1 MIITYLPTG
10 PSVIGVNKGNI
21 SSLSYSDS
29 DSISLVMSDRFH
41 YEKLG
46 FSGKVRLPENKVGW
60 IFYKYDRI
68 SILSSGVDKSVEEKI
83 KAILLQCDS
92 DLKKSC
98 FSEWPY
104 SKIVQIYSCCVI
116 RDAVF
121 LGIKIEESEIRW
133 AMSYQYRDGVVFRVD
148 DDRFS
153 NSISASFED
162 GIVLKTFDD
171 ESFFVGFDVGFK
183 ELWKIPIPSI
193 GRLCSVGGNVA
204 LYFEDGGN
212 WDAPVDV
219 LVVSP
224 RSGKEVWRRSFP
236 QRFRNLWSREG
247 LLYVACQ
254 GSGYVFDGETGEQLL
269 ALKDVC
275 EAQVHREMLFGNG
288 EYVFFV
294 NYSYTLAREATS
306 ERTITVFN
314 QKTGA
319 RILDIEIPE
328 GWEYRESSVDAAVVY
343 EDSKFYVPIQSNYSL
358 GSAGGILVIDCDDLH
373 SEIRFDSDVTFDTKM
388 VPVGKEVECEVHVS
402 WSNFDEIMRYAPPAM
417 KAVGVSEGRSV
428 LCGKEVKN
436 KKFNGKVHL
445 VIDASAVEL
454 GDWEREQLDMA
465 VSCVT
470 DRFSGLGFYASDGK
484 TKMTAHWRVA

>member
-1 MIITYLPTG
+1 MIITYLPAG
-10 PSVIGVNKGNI
+10 PGVVGVNKGNI
-21 SSLSYSDS
+21 STILYSGTDS
-29 DSISLVMSDRFH
+29 VALVMSDCFH
-41 YEKLG
+41 YEKPG
-46 FSGKVRLPENKVGW
+46 FLSKVRLPGNKVGW
-60 IFYKYDRI
+60 VVYKDGLLR
-68 SILSSGVDKSVEEKI
+68 ILSSGFDDGVGKKI
-83 KAILLQCDS
+83 EAILLQCES
-92 DLKKSC
+92 DLKKSV
-98 FSEWPY
+98 FSERVY
-104 SKIVQIYSCCVI
+104 SRIVQIYSCCVI
-116 RDAVF
+116 RGAVF
-121 LGIKIEESEIRW
+121 LGIKIEEAETRL

-148 DDRFS
+148 DDRLA
-153 NSISASFED
+153 NSISVVFED
-162 GIVLKTFDD
+162 SIVIKTFDD
-171 ESFFVGFDVGFK
+171 KGFFVGFDARFN
-183 ELWKIPIPSI
+183 ELWKMPIPSI

-204 LYFEDGGN
+204 LYFEDGSD
-212 WDAPVDV
+212 WEAPADV
-219 LVVSP
+219 LVVNP
-224 RSGKEVWRRSFP
+224 QSGEEVWRRSFS
-236 QRFRNLWSREG
+236 QRFRNLWSHEG

-306 ERTITVFN
+306 ERTIAVFS
-314 QKTGA
+314 QKTSA

-343 EDSKFYVPIQSNYSL
+343 EDRKFYVPIQSNYSL
-358 GSAGGILVIDCDDLH
+358 GSAGGILVIDCDDLN
-373 SEIRFDSDVTFDTKM
+373 SEIRFDSDITFDTTM
-388 VPVGKEVECEVHVS
+388 VSVGKEVECEVYVS
-402 WSNFDEIMRYAPPAM
+402 WGDFDEIMRYAPPAM

-484 TKMTAHWRVA
+484 TEMTAHWRVA